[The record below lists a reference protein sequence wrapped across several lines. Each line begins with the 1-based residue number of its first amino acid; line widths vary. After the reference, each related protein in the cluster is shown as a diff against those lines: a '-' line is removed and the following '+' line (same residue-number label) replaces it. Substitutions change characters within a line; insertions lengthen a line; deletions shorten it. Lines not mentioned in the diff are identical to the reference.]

1 MAKDPVS
8 DGVMMRYLLGDVSD
22 EERVQLEER
31 YFVDDGVFE
40 QLSALE
46 DELIDD
52 YIRGELAESQR
63 KQFELHFLTS
73 VERRQKLAFAE
84 SFAQYLSKMPAVA
97 SPAKQASWRQRTTN
111 WLGLRGTSA
120 RWAFAATFAAILL
133 GGVWLI
139 QENWRLRAQLR
150 EMQAQQTELRQRDEQ
165 IGRAHV

>member
-84 SFAQYLSKMPAVA
+84 SFAQYLSDRKSV
-97 SPAKQASWRQRTTN
+97 
-111 WLGLRGTSA
+111 
-120 RWAFAATFAAILL
+120 
-133 GGVWLI
+133 V
-139 QENWRLRAQLR
+139 
-150 EMQAQQTELRQRDEQ
+150 
-165 IGRAHV
+165 